1 MAVNTKSAAH
11 SAAGQYL
18 GFALQPVRL
27 CHHLLTAPEGSKV
40 SLEHADDVAVH
51 YPNGATL
58 LEQCKS
64 ALSQNPASDWARDLW
79 KTIANWMNSTASDY
93 PPQAEIQYHLFV
105 CPTRNGGFVSSL
117 CAAETDA
124 EIDKAVFDI
133 RTALADLQPKP
144 ACQKN
149 LKQFLDAP
157 QSEQRRLVRAFT
169 LVTADDPLESVKAQL
184 KLSASPDAI
193 DSFCAWAIGQAKEQ
207 ADALIRAKEPA
218 VIDASRFQE
227 MFRDFVKKN
236 NLPALLPF
244 SRPPNPAHVE
254 SVLSDR
260 PTFVQQLELVDAT
273 SDEKLR
279 SVSDY
284 MRSSADKSA
293 WADAGQ
299 LFQHTLDDWDTTLI
313 GRHAAI
319 AGTASITHKLLPA
332 PELGRYVYLQC
343 SQLALPLE
351 GLTVPGHFINGCFN
365 ELANRLKLGWHADYA
380 VLLGKDD
387 EL

>member
-1 MAVNTKSAAH
+1 MVEFKGKVGDMAVNTKSAAH

-18 GFALQPVRL
+18 GFSLQPVRL

-51 YPNGATL
+51 YPDGATL

-64 ALSQNPASDWARDLW
+64 ALSQNPVSDWARDLW

-93 PPQAEIQYHLFV
+93 QPDAEIQYHLFV
-105 CPTRNGGFVSSL
+105 CPPRNGDFINSL
-117 CAAETDA
+117 HDAKTDA
-124 EIDKAVFDI
+124 EIDKAVSSI
-133 RTALADLQPKP
+133 RTALANLQSKP
-144 ACQKN
+144 ACLKN
-149 LKQFLDAP
+149 LKRFLDAP
-157 QSEQRRLVRAFT
+157 KSEQRRLVRALR
-169 LVTADDPLESVKAQL
+169 LVAADDPFESIKAQL
-184 KLSASPDAI
+184 KLCASPDAI

-207 ADALIRAKEPA
+207 TDALIRAKKPA
-218 VIDASRFQE
+218 IIDATQFQE

-244 SRPPNPAHVE
+244 SKQPDPAHVV
-254 SVLSDR
+254 SVLSER
-260 PTFVQQLELVDAT
+260 PTFVRQLELVDAT

-279 SVSDY
+279 SASDFL
-284 MRSSADKSA
+284 RSSADKSA

-299 LFQHTLDDWDTTLI
+299 LFQHTLDDWDITLI

-319 AGTASITHKLLPA
+319 TGTASITHKQLPA
-332 PELGRYVYLQC
+332 TELGRYVYLQC

-351 GLTVPGHFINGCFN
+351 GL
-365 ELANRLKLGWHADYA
+365 RKL
-380 VLLGKDD
+380 
-387 EL
+387 